1 MGKSFYGKV
10 KEEKQQNDKDI
21 DDIFKP
27 DTQSKGV
34 FNKFKEKMS
43 NRAKEVAKN
52 RQRQLNIR

>member
-1 MGKSFYGKV
+1 MSKSIYQQS
-10 KEEKQQNDKDI
+10 KEKRVQDDKDI

-34 FNKFKEKMS
+34 FNKFKEQMS

>member
-1 MGKSFYGKV
+1 MSKSIYQQS
-10 KEEKQQNDKDI
+10 KEKREQDDKDI

-27 DTQSKGV
+27 DTESKGV

-52 RQRQLNIR
+52 RQHKLNIR